1 MRIRNRV
8 VTSPV
13 TSDAGNE
20 PMLLTEKVAAERL
33 GVSISFLRKSRCEGT
48 RKNRTPAPPF
58 VCVGGR
64 RYYRATDLRAW
75 VDNLDSRQA
84 I

>member
-8 VTSPV
+8 VASP
-13 TSDAGNE
+13 TAQSDNE

-33 GVSISFLRKSRCEGT
+33 GVSVSFLRKSRCEGT

-58 VCVGGR
+58 VPVGGR
-64 RYYRATDLRAW
+64 RYYRATDLKAW
-75 VDNLDSRQA
+75 VDGLDACQA
-84 I
+84 L